1 MKKLALV
8 ACLYTGCVCGMDEFC
23 SANRHFDA
31 FNPKNNKSI
40 VQQKSPV
47 PKPQEITNVDA
58 LINITSTSEHDLAEN
73 SQGLNRSMLLNDT
86 ISLIDQISHT
96 NNVSQESS
104 EYGAFETSA
113 SAYREGRFWSTVRK
127 IFQPVNIAAN
137 ATTLIS
143 IPVAKF
149 TENSNPSM
157 SDVFTCIALGSA
169 ITSGVLSL
177 FITKMNSRI
186 NTLNK
191 IYKEKLEEEKIIVD
205 TTNV

>member
-47 PKPQEITNVDA
+47 PKPQEITNVDG

-113 SAYREGRFWSTVRK
+113 SAYREGRFWLTVRK

-137 ATTLIS
+137 ATTLFS

-149 TENSNPSM
+149 TETSNPSM
-157 SDVFTCIALGSA
+157 SDVFTCIAFGSA